1 MPLEFNF
8 CILRCF
14 INWNS
19 KIQSKQFIR
28 ELNLSLQSRN
38 TQVANE
44 ILSGIGILSLMI
56 CSMICRRFSRRL
68 KFCRKNH
75 IESEAIFFFSSLK
88 YKEMRIFKYSNHFW
102 YWRVIPKTQ
111 NAARAGSSPCQ
122 GQIFIF
128 KYRTNLSGKVAAA
141 EVGIY

>member
-14 INWNS
+14 INLNS

-56 CSMICRRFSRRL
+56 CRRFSRRL

-75 IESEAIFFFSSLK
+75 IESEAIFFFFLLNTKRWEFSNIRITFGIGGLFLK
-88 YKEMRIFKYSNHFW
+88 H
-102 YWRVIPKTQ
+102 KTQ
-111 NAARAGSSPCQ
+111 HALVRALAKGR
-122 GQIFIF
+122 FLF
-128 KYRTNLSGKVAAA
+128 LNTEL
-141 EVGIY
+141 IYLER

>member
-14 INWNS
+14 INLNS

-44 ILSGIGILSLMI
+44 ILSEIGILSLMI

-68 KFCRKNH
+68 KFCWKNH
-75 IESEAIFFFSSLK
+75 IESEAIFFFFLLLNTKRWEFSNIRITFGIGGLFLK
-88 YKEMRIFKYSNHFW
+88 H
-102 YWRVIPKTQ
+102 KTQ
-111 NAARAGSSPCQ
+111 HALVRALAKGR
-122 GQIFIF
+122 FLF
-128 KYRTNLSGKVAAA
+128 LNTEL
-141 EVGIY
+141 IYLER